1 MWSHPQLWPMI
12 AYGDHY
18 KTRNPV
24 ALKVGLFWVQIGL
37 GRGAEDEDGLDWLKK
52 VKPM

>member
-1 MWSHPQLWPMI
+1 VANDSLWRSLQNQEPCCTQGRFVLGTDI
-12 AYGDHY
+12 S
-18 KTRNPV
+18 
-24 ALKVGLFWVQIGL
+24 L